1 MLVTLPTLQKRRLC
15 ILELNDEDDDD
26 ATMMNDVDAMMNY
39 AAMMNYDTM
48 MNDYAMISSSSCKKK
63 RYQLQQ

>member
-26 ATMMNDVDAMMNY
+26 ATMMNDVDAVMM
-39 AAMMNYDTM
+39 ML
-48 MNDYAMISSSSCKKK
+48 
-63 RYQLQQ
+63 R